1 MGVKTRNLI
10 QYLNSQEMLTL
21 LEKLTGIEGL
31 VPYPYL
37 AGGGLHELRDGEY
50 LGVHTDFN
58 YQKQIRLD
66 RRINLI

>member
-1 MGVKTRNLI
+1 
-10 QYLNSQEMLTL
+10 MLTL

-31 VPYPYL
+31 VSYPYL